1 MKKTLNAKRAYAE
14 ITQIVLFIGWFMV
27 DFRLSEEQEMIRDM
41 SREFCNKEIVPFAEE
56 WDREGTY
63 PLEAINKAHDLG
75 LLNVTIPEKYGGQGM
90 SALDEI
96 IICEEI
102 ARGDP
107 GFGTAA
113 YHTMLASLPLLTGG
127 TEEQKQEYFGRVVA
141 GKLAAYCVTEPDA
154 GSDVQSLKT
163 EAIKD
168 GDEYVINGSK
178 AWISGAGYA
187 DWFFVLAY
195 TDKTAG
201 YGGLSGFIVD
211 ADSPGIKLGKKE
223 VNMGQRC
230 SDTRGVSFTDV
241 RVPVANLIGGVEN
254 GGWMNAMK
262 AFDHSRPA
270 VAAAALGNARG
281 AMEEAWAY
289 AKERKTFGK
298 PISQHQS
305 ISFMLADMATKIE
318 AARLLTYSAA
328 SAIDNGERA
337 TLKSAH
343 AKRFAAD
350 IGMEVTTDAVQVLG
364 GYGYSEEYPVARRM
378 RGSKIYQ
385 IFEGTSQ
392 IQRLIIGRELDSSF

>member
-1 MKKTLNAKRAYAE
+1 
-14 ITQIVLFIGWFMV
+14 MV
-27 DFRLSEEQEMIRDM
+27 NFGLSEEQKMIRDM
-41 SREFCNKEIVPFAEE
+41 AREFCDEEVIPFAEE
-56 WDREGTY
+56 WDRTGTY
-63 PLEAINKAHDLG
+63 PMEAITKAHGLG
-75 LLNVTIPEKYGGQGM
+75 LLNVTIPEKYGGAGM
-90 SALDEI
+90 SAVDEM
-96 IICEEI
+96 IICEELS
-102 ARGDP
+102 RGDP
-107 GFGTAA
+107 GFGTAS
-113 YHTMLASLPLLTGG
+113 YHTMLASFPIMTGG
-127 TEEQKQEYFGRVVA
+127 TEEQKKEYLGRVSS

-154 GSDVQSLKT
+154 GSDVQALTT
-163 EAIKD
+163 EAVRD
-168 GDEYVINGSK
+168 GDDYVINGSK

-211 ADSPGIKLGKKE
+211 AETPGIELGKKE
-223 VNMGQRC
+223 ENMGQRC
-230 SDTRGVSFTDV
+230 SDTRGVSFNGV
-241 RVPVANLIGGVEN
+241 RVPGANLVGGNEN

-270 VAAAALGNARG
+270 VAAAAVGNARG

-289 AKERKTFGK
+289 ANQRQTFGK
-298 PISQHQS
+298 PISKHQS

-318 AARLLTYSAA
+318 AARLLALSAA
-328 SAIDNGERA
+328 SALDSGKRA

-350 IGMEVTTDAVQVLG
+350 ICMEVTTDAVQVLG

-378 RGSKIYQ
+378 RGAKIYQ

-392 IQRLIIGRELDSSF
+392 IQRMIISRELGERF

>member
-1 MKKTLNAKRAYAE
+1 
-14 ITQIVLFIGWFMV
+14 MV
-27 DFRLSEEQEMIRDM
+27 DFRLSEEQKMIRDM
-41 SREFCNKEIVPFAEE
+41 AREFCDEEVAPFAEE

-63 PLEAINKAHDLG
+63 PLETINKAHELG
-75 LLNVTIPEKYGGQGM
+75 LLNITIPEKYGGQGM
-90 SALDEI
+90 SSMDEI

-102 ARGDP
+102 SRGDP
-107 GFGTAA
+107 GFGTAS
-113 YHTMLASLPLLTGG
+113 YHTMLACLPILTGG
-127 TEEQKQEYFGRVVA
+127 TEEQKTEYFGRVVD

-163 EAIKD
+163 EAVKD

-195 TDKTAG
+195 TDKSAG

-211 ADSPGIKLGKKE
+211 ADTPGIKLGKKE
-223 VNMGQRC
+223 DNMGQRC

-241 RVPVANLIGGVEN
+241 RVPETNLIGGVEN

-289 AKERKTFGK
+289 AKERKAFGK

-318 AARLLTYSAA
+318 AARLLAYSAA
-328 SAIDNGERA
+328 TAIDSGERA
-337 TLKSAH
+337 TLKAAH

-350 IGMEVTTDAVQVLG
+350 IGMEVTTDAVQILG

-378 RGSKIYQ
+378 RGAKIYQ

-392 IQRLIIGRELDSSF
+392 IQRLIIGRELDSKF